1 MIVREDMV
9 VRKQCGLHARVATG
23 LAAIAKSNNVE
34 IQLVSGGRSADCCS
48 ILEVLSLAL
57 TRGSHVEVLI
67 RGEDAEKSLGAVREL
82 LTGTEPDG

>member
-9 VRKQCGLHARVATG
+9 IRNHCGLHARVATG
-23 LAAIAKSNNVE
+23 LAAIAQSNNVE

-57 TRGSHVEVLI
+57 TRDSHVEVLI
-67 RGEDAEKSLGAVREL
+67 RGKDADKSLDAVREL
-82 LTGTEPDG
+82 LTGTEFDG

>member
-9 VRKQCGLHARVATG
+9 VRNHCGIHARVATG

-34 IQLVSGGRSADCCS
+34 IELVSGGRSADCCS

-67 RGEDAEKSLGAVREL
+67 RGDNADKSLEAVREL
-82 LTGTEPDG
+82 LTGTQADG